1 MCVSPR
7 LLAMCCGR
15 ELTSCGWCLTAV
27 FWNACIA
34 HCLYRKI
41 VRGDSEALLHRRLK
55 FYVIGSAAAPAIVS
69 SLLLGGASTPYLPRI
84 PPPTRPD

>member
-1 MCVSPR
+1 MCWTGADVT
-7 LLAMCCGR
+7 C
-15 ELTSCGWCLTAV
+15 CLTAV

-55 FYVIGSAAAPAIVS
+55 FYVIGSAATPAIVS
-69 SLLLGGASTPYLPRI
+69 SLLLGGAFKPACLLIHLLTAAH
-84 PPPTRPD
+84 PP